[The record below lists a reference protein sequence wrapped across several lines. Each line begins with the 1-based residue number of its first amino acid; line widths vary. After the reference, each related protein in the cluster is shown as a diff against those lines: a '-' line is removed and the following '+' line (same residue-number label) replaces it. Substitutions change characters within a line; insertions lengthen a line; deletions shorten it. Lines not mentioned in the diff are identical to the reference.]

1 MKDLTNMDFK
11 SLRARLLFF
20 FASLLILVQ
29 LAAWYLMNTSA
40 REISNKYNAQ
50 KMIDAQVLIERY
62 FINKQKSWQDY
73 AQLITEDSLVQASF
87 RTNHQTMLRSQLEQY
102 REQLGISYLALAPG
116 SSSNSL
122 GSFSSDDKGLY
133 HLVSVPFTTTPQNIL
148 LKVGDKLDNATAA
161 ELQRL
166 TGLQLSFVQQ
176 SDHGITLFG
185 SSRMDGRALGNDRTR
200 DQISSELIAEY
211 ATLLNKG
218 PANADNSDA
227 ASGLA
232 ISLGAGDN
240 GIYAVLQ
247 TPPMHSDAVLAE
259 LRRNYTLLVA
269 FSLLL
274 ALNGGILISRVVTR
288 PLGRLVDFAK
298 EIQMGNYAK
307 TVEIERKDE
316 IGALAYTLN
325 VMNQSIALREEE
337 MLHMAYSD
345 NLTGLPNRAMFN
357 DRLNKAVGEVDHTP
371 TPFSIMMIDLDRFKF
386 INDVLGHDSGDY
398 ALRIVAKRLQSV
410 LRKSD
415 TVARLGGDEFGVIL
429 PTGNRN
435 RVEDIAKKILRALEE
450 PIAMESQHVDLGG
463 SIGIACFP
471 AHANEAST
479 LMRYADVAMY
489 EAKRSGIG
497 FAFFDQDSDAH
508 KQTHLSL
515 LGDIRKALSNNEF
528 ELYYQPKVALT
539 KSDKPNLEVLIRWNH
554 PERGFIP
561 PEEFIPFAEHTGSI
575 RLITHWVI
583 DNAIAQC
590 GQWLANGDEV
600 KIALNVSS
608 RDLLNPNLADIVE
621 NALQANNVPAS
632 SLCLEI
638 TESALMD
645 DPDKARAMV
654 MRLYGLGVRISI
666 DDYGTGYS
674 SLAYVANLPVG
685 ELKIDRTFVSNM
697 LESMEDAAIVRST
710 IELGHYLQMD
720 VVAEGIEQKAEMDRL
735 REFGCDYIQG
745 YLICKPL
752 RSSEVLGW
760 LASKQWE
767 HFAADNNQPAPIL
780 RAANE

>member
-1 MKDLTNMDFK
+1 MDFK

-40 REISNKYNAQ
+40 TQISNQYNDQ
-50 KMIDAQVLIERY
+50 KITDAQLAIERY
-62 FINKQKSWQDY
+62 FIDKEKSWLDY
-73 AQLITEDSLVQASF
+73 ARLITEDSLVQAAF
-87 RTNHQTMLRSQLEQY
+87 RTNNQTMLRSQLEQY
-102 REQLGISYLALAPG
+102 REQLDISYLALTPVNTVSTLSG
-116 SSSNSL
+116 
-122 GSFSSDDKGLY
+122 FSSDGKGLY
-133 HLVSVPFTTTPQNIL
+133 HLVSTPFTTTPQNIL
-148 LKVGDKLDNATAA
+148 LKVGNKLDNATAS
-161 ELQRL
+161 ELRHL

-185 SSRMDGRALGNDRTR
+185 SSRMDAVAHNNKESR
-200 DQISSELIAEY
+200 DQLSSALIVEY
-211 ATLLNKG
+211 ASLLSKESNTQK
-218 PANADNSDA
+218 NAYLK
-227 ASGLA
+227 GLA
-232 ISLGAGDN
+232 IPLGAKAN
-240 GIYAVLQ
+240 GIYAILQ
-247 TPPMHSDAVLAE
+247 PPPLHSESALSE

-288 PLGRLVDFAK
+288 PLGRLADFAK

-316 IGALAYTLN
+316 IGELAYTLN

-345 NLTGLPNRAMFN
+345 TLTGLPNRAMFN
-357 DRLNKAVGEVDHTP
+357 DRLNKAVCDIDHAP

-463 SIGIACFP
+463 SIGIACYP
-471 AHANEAST
+471 VHATEAST

-497 FAFFDQDSDAH
+497 HSFFDQDSDAH

-528 ELYYQPKVALT
+528 ELYYQPKVALI

-583 DNAIAQC
+583 DNAITQC
-590 GQWLANGDEV
+590 GQWLANGDDV
-600 KIALNVSS
+600 KIAINVSS
-608 RDLLNPNLADIVE
+608 RDLLNPNLSDIVE
-621 NALQANNVPAS
+621 KALIANKLPPSN
-632 SLCLEI
+632 LCLEI

-697 LESMEDAAIVRST
+697 LESMEDCAIVRST

-760 LASKQWE
+760 LSSRQWE
-767 HFAADNNQPAPIL
+767 QFASDNKQPAPLL
-780 RAANE
+780 RAAND